1 MQKIKIIFNRES
13 FKEPFKEDEI
23 TLISSFQYNDKITI
37 QSNIEDIIFKN
48 RNDLINFFDRT
59 RGSSINNLKIRF
71 YEEGF
76 IKWAHA
82 NFYELQSFKSLLLLY
97 KWLELGLT
105 DYENITIKK
114 NFYNDFVVDWN
125 YTPSLQNTIYLIDEK
140 YINDSK
146 NRDLLHVLL
155 KLNLL
160 CKIIL
165 STNTKEY
172 INYFIPLLTPG
183 VPLEY
188 FKSKNDSTGINANR
202 LWKEL
207 LKDRDIR
214 LNTWVKNRF

>member
-1 MQKIKIIFNRES
+1 MQKIKIIFNKES
-13 FKEPFKEDEI
+13 FKEPFKEEEI

-37 QSNIEDIIFKN
+37 QSNIEDITFKN
-48 RNDLINFFDRT
+48 KNELTDFFNRI
-59 RGSSINNLKIRF
+59 RGSDINNLKLKF
-71 YEEGF
+71 YEEKF

-82 NFYELQSFKSLLLLY
+82 DFYEQQTFKSLLLLY
-97 KWLELGLT
+97 KWLEPGLT
-105 DYENITIKK
+105 GHENTNIKR
-114 NFYNDFVVDWN
+114 NFYNEFVVDWN
-125 YTPSLQNTIYLIDEK
+125 YTPTIQNTIYLIDEK
-140 YINDSK
+140 YMADVK
-146 NRDLLHVLL
+146 NTELLNVLL

-165 STNTKEY
+165 STNTKDY

-188 FKSKNDSTGINANR
+188 FKSNNDSTGMNANR

-214 LNTWVKNRF
+214 LNTWIKNRF